1 MKRTLQMAA
10 LLAAMAAASGCGSA
24 DPGDLIDELRAQSDE
39 VGEAINEARAE
50 IEAAMASISE
60 ECPAGW
66 QFDLVTQFDDVN
78 EDSEPARLYRRCRA
92 LAQWDLRGRQTWERW
107 SQGADPERIRTALD
121 DVEREIAAVLAE
133 DDSERALYGMTG
145 FHLATPDMHRRI
157 IGDYN
162 LECVEAAKEITM
174 LRGNVGNCPLPTVAR
189 EWAGEE
195 HEETLRQGFL
205 LARRGL

>member
-1 MKRTLQMAA
+1 MAGRKRIHRTRRDKMKRTLQMAA

-92 LAQWDLRGRQTWERW
+92 LAQWDLRGRQTWGH
-107 SQGADPERIRTALD
+107 SASPVSSSRTRQRSVNIPNARPPSSANPSATGSGSLPKSN
-121 DVEREIAAVLAE
+121 
-133 DDSERALYGMTG
+133 SEL
-145 FHLATPDMHRRI
+145 
-157 IGDYN
+157 
-162 LECVEAAKEITM
+162 
-174 LRGNVGNCPLPTVAR
+174 
-189 EWAGEE
+189 
-195 HEETLRQGFL
+195 
-205 LARRGL
+205 